1 MLVRTKYA
9 KTRLSSG
16 SHDKCEGKYRAQ
28 RPFSYIQKDKRGN
41 LRNCSDLRQFS
52 PIWNGRRMHISSPSL
67 TLDKKVHNISG
78 IVFHFWEYVSK
89 VRTACPCRW
98 PYKKQF
104 QSWVELDAQ
113 KSVPSYHCGSLWVP
127 CFLKWYLKHCC
138 VVLALSSNELE
149 PH

>member
-16 SHDKCEGKYRAQ
+16 SHDKCEGKYRD
-28 RPFSYIQKDKRGN
+28 PFLAFKKTKGGTWEIAMTFANLVQFGMEDVCISLLFPSRWTKRYITFLALFFIFG
-41 LRNCSDLRQFS
+41 STY
-52 PIWNGRRMHISSPSL
+52 P
-67 TLDKKVHNISG
+67 
-78 IVFHFWEYVSK
+78 
-89 VRTACPCRW
+89 TACPCKW